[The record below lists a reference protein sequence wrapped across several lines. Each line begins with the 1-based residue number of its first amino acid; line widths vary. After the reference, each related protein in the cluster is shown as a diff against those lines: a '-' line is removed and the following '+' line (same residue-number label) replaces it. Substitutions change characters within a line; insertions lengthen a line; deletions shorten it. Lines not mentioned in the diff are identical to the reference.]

1 MKKLCVLL
9 LGLVTTTSLL
19 AQDPQEVIKKAVAA
33 MGGEDAVAR
42 YSDYQ
47 AEGEAKYSM
56 WGRELTG
63 TIEIIEKGKKKRTK
77 TELALGKSTFVMIN
91 AFDGE
96 IAFSERQGRIIDKPA
111 LNYESDLDHTLG
123 VLIDKGTV
131 FSLGKQTEIDGRRAT
146 GIDAELNGKKTTFFI
161 DDETFLV
168 SEMVFEDT
176 YFGENNTKELI
187 QKRIRYENYEEF
199 EGVRFPTRITF
210 YEKGEKQ
217 QEFDIAEISF
227 APEVTAEQFRR
238 PEQELD
244 LRYSEERMD

>member
-1 MKKLCVLL
+1 MKKLFVTI
-9 LGLVTTTSLL
+9 LGLVAATSLS
-19 AQDPQEVIKKAVAA
+19 AQSPQEVVEKAVAA
-33 MGGEDAVAR
+33 MGGEEAVAK

-77 TELALGKSTFVMIN
+77 TELAFGKSTFVMIN

-96 IAFSERQGRIIDKPA
+96 TAFSERQGRIIDKPA

-123 VLIDKGTV
+123 VLIDKGAV

-146 GIDAELNGKKTTFFI
+146 GIEAELNGKKTTFFI
-161 DDETFLV
+161 DDESFLV

-176 YFGENNTKELI
+176 FFGENNTKELI
-187 QKRIRYENYEEF
+187 QKRIRYEDYQEF
-199 EGVRFPTRITF
+199 EGVRFPTRMTF

-217 QEFDIAEISF
+217 RELEIAQISF
-227 APEVTAEQFRR
+227 APEVTADLFQR

>member
-1 MKKLCVLL
+1 
-9 LGLVTTTSLL
+9 
-19 AQDPQEVIKKAVAA
+19 
-33 MGGEDAVAR
+33 
-42 YSDYQ
+42 
-47 AEGEAKYSM
+47 M

-63 TIEIIEKGKKKRTK
+63 TIEIIEKGNRKRTK
-77 TELALGKSTFVMIN
+77 TELAFGKSTFVVIN

-96 IAFSERQGRIIDKPA
+96 TAFSERQGRIIDKPA

-123 VLIDKGTV
+123 VLIDSGAV
-131 FSLGKQTEIDGRRAT
+131 FSLGKPTEIGGRRAT
-146 GIDAELNGKKTTFFI
+146 GIEAELNGKKTTFFI

-187 QKRIRYENYEEF
+187 QKRIRYDDYEEF
-199 EGVRFPTRITF
+199 EGVRFPTRMTF

-217 QEFDIAEISF
+217 LEFEIAEISF
-227 APEVTAEQFRR
+227 APEVTADQFQR